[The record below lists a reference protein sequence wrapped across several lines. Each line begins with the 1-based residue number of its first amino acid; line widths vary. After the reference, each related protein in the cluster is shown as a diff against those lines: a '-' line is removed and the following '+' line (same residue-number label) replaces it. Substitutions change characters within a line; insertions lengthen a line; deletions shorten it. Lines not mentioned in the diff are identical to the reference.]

1 MAGRLQD
8 GEGLRDPALHSRQG
22 SAKATMNRINPLLVD
37 TGTPPIP
44 EAQAWL
50 SAYGGSLGAPIDLS
64 QAVPGYPPPPALLAA
79 LAEAAGRPGAASYG
93 PIVGDAAL
101 REAYAAEVSRLYGAE
116 VGPGEIAIAA
126 GCNQAFF
133 VAMIALARAG
143 DAVLLPSPWY
153 FNHEM
158 TLHML
163 GIEARPLP
171 CSPEAGF
178 VPDPGQAERLVDGK
192 VRALVLVT
200 PNNPTGAV
208 YPPETI
214 EAFAAL
220 CRRKGIWLV
229 LDETYRDFLGERDQ
243 RPHAVF
249 ADDGWRDTVIGLY
262 SFSKSYCV
270 PGHRLGAITA
280 GAPALAEIGKVLDCM
295 QICPAR
301 PGQIALAPAIAALA
315 AWREGNR
322 QEIVARA
329 AAFRAAL
336 AGTPWRIDSI
346 GAYFAYVAHPFPGRK
361 AADVAETLARSRG
374 VLGLPGSY
382 FGPGQDDHLRI
393 AFANAGQDAIG
404 ALRGRLD
411 GFTLPG

>member
-1 MAGRLQD
+1 LETDVA
-8 GEGLRDPALHSRQG
+8 S
-22 SAKATMNRINPLLVD
+22 INPLLVD

-50 SAYGGSLGAPIDLS
+50 RAYDGTAGPPIDLS
-64 QAVPGYPPPPALLAA
+64 QAVPGYPPPPSLLAA
-79 LAEAAGRPGAASYG
+79 LAEAAGRPAAASYG
-93 PIVGDAAL
+93 PIVGDAGL
-101 REAYAAEVSRLYGAE
+101 REAYAADVSRLYGGEIGA
-116 VGPGEIAIAA
+116 GEIAITA

-133 VAMIALARAG
+133 VAMIALAKAG
-143 DAVLLPSPWY
+143 DAVLLPAPWY

-171 CSPEAGF
+171 CAPEAGF
-178 VPDPGQAERLVDGK
+178 VPDPNDAERLIDGR
-192 VRALVLVT
+192 VRAIVLVT

-208 YPPETI
+208 YPPQTI
-214 EAFAAL
+214 RAFAEL

-229 LDETYRDFLGERDQ
+229 LDETYRDFLEERDE
-243 RPHAVF
+243 RPHEVF
-249 ADDGWRDTVIGLY
+249 AEAGWRDHVIGLY

-280 GAPALAEIGKVLDCM
+280 GAVPLAEIGKILDCM

-315 AWREGNR
+315 EWRESNR
-322 QEIVARA
+322 QEITARA
-329 AAFRAAL
+329 TSFQAAL
-336 AGTPWRIDSI
+336 SGTPWRIDSI
-346 GAYFAYVAHPFPGRK
+346 GAYFAYVAHPFGGRS
-361 AADVAETLARSRG
+361 AAEVAGALARTRG

-382 FGPGQDDHLRI
+382 FGPGQDGHLRI
-393 AFANAGQDAIG
+393 AFANAGRDAIG
-404 ALRGRLD
+404 QLPQRLAGFAL
-411 GFTLPG
+411 